1 MHSSAVRHAKIGALA
16 HLARALDW
24 QSKGDRFES
33 DMLHIESGCIAAFL
47 LLPAQE
53 KMPFSARN
61 ASAAPF
67 AQDLGHFPARQAG
80 GILFCAGKDA
90 FVCLEPPR
98 STFCA
103 GCGAFSCP
111 AGGWYPIPRR
121 KRCLFLPGTATEHLL
136 RRIWGIFLPG
146 RRFQCG
152 RREVFRFV
160 RGWFRC
166 KKRVTA
172 GHSLFTF

>member
-1 MHSSAVRHAKIGALA
+1 MPCVTNVRQQQPKLRFISIFAGGLHSCAVRHAKIGALA

-24 QSKGDRFES
+24 QSKGARFES

-61 ASAAPF
+61 CYGVPS

-80 GILFCAGKDA
+80 GIPFRAGKDA
-90 FVCLEPPR
+90 FFCLELPR

-103 GCGAFSCP
+103 GFGAFSCP
-111 AGGWYPIPRR
+111 AGGSSATGGRYSALCGDGFDA
-121 KRCLFLPGTATEHLL
+121 KRE
-136 RRIWGIFLPG
+136 
-146 RRFQCG
+146 
-152 RREVFRFV
+152 
-160 RGWFRC
+160 
-166 KKRVTA
+166 
-172 GHSLFTF
+172 